1 MLDIK
6 YVREHLE
13 EVIERL
19 NTRNGDYSY
28 LREIPVLDEKR
39 RALIK
44 EGDELKAKRNSD
56 SKLIGTDKKE
66 GKDTTEL
73 MAGIQ
78 KIKDRIPAIDTELE
92 KIDNQIRE
100 MLLKT
105 PNLPDK
111 SLPIGKDDTFNTEVR
126 RWGEPRKFDFEP
138 LSHWDLGT
146 KLGYFDFERGVKVA
160 GPRFTFYKGAF
171 AKLERSIMMLM
182 LDTHTLESGYT
193 EILPP

>member
-56 SKLIGTDKKE
+56 SKLIGTYKKE

-100 MLLKT
+100 MFLKSRG
-105 PNLPDK
+105 LGDVYK
-111 SLPIGKDDTFNTEVR
+111 R
-126 RWGEPRKFDFEP
+126 QKF
-138 LSHWDLGT
+138 T
-146 KLGYFDFERGVKVA
+146 NR
-160 GPRFTFYKGAF
+160 
-171 AKLERSIMMLM
+171 
-182 LDTHTLESGYT
+182 
-193 EILPP
+193 

>member
-56 SKLIGTDKKE
+56 SKLIGTYKKKE
-66 GKDTTEL
+66 K
-73 MAGIQ
+73 
-78 KIKDRIPAIDTELE
+78 
-92 KIDNQIRE
+92 
-100 MLLKT
+100 
-105 PNLPDK
+105 
-111 SLPIGKDDTFNTEVR
+111 
-126 RWGEPRKFDFEP
+126 
-138 LSHWDLGT
+138 
-146 KLGYFDFERGVKVA
+146 
-160 GPRFTFYKGAF
+160 
-171 AKLERSIMMLM
+171 
-182 LDTHTLESGYT
+182 
-193 EILPP
+193 ILPN